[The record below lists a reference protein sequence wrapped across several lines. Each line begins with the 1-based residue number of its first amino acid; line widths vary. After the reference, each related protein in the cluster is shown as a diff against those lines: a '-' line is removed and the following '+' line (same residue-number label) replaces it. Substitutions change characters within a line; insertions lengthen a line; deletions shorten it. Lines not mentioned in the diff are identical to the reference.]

1 MTPTMVDRR
10 PRLIA
15 GRGATVLADGVTVT
29 GTQDPERCP
38 VGVLDFPCRS
48 TCTCTCT
55 CESISVSAT

>member
-29 GTQDPERCP
+29 GTEDPERCP

-48 TCTCTCT
+48 T
-55 CESISVSAT
+55 

>member
-10 PRLIA
+10 ARLIA

-29 GTQDPERCP
+29 GTEDPERCP

-48 TCTCTCT
+48 TCTCTC
-55 CESISVSAT
+55 ESISVSAT